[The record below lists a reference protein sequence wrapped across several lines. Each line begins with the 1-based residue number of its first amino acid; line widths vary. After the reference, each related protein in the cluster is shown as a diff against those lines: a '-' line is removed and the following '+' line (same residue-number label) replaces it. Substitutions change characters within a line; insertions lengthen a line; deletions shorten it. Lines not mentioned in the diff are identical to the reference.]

1 MKHTTAGTATCT
13 STSLSQGNLRNGEL
27 GASFVVEGLR
37 HGGAP
42 GFWVLV
48 GRRQFSPVQSLPLP
62 RPQPQKCLGAEYQGV
77 RRNAKTG
84 RWALMPSFVGP
95 GTQHRPAARSNR
107 GVLLLRSEDTCTD
120 ASRLNVVESKRPLRA
135 DLDLDLTPRSI
146 SHRHDSP
153 PAQRSRSR
161 ATTKLARAVPHSL
174 IQPTSPSSPS
184 PPSRGFKSKRAS
196 ISNLLYPAR
205 PRSPLVDTLSPERC
219 RRLLLPRAAPRAVPR
234 VVLRAPR
241 APKAALPP
249 A

>member
-1 MKHTTAGTATCT
+1 MT
-13 STSLSQGNLRNGEL
+13 SWVPVLWLRVRVT
-27 GASFVVEGLR
+27 VVRLDF
-37 HGGAP
+37 
-42 GFWVLV
+42 GFWL
-48 GRRQFSPVQSLPLP
+48 GGGNSALCKASLCPDHSH
-62 RPQPQKCLGAEYQGV
+62 RNVSARNIEGS

-84 RWALMPSFVGP
+84 GSALMPSFVGP

-107 GVLLLRSEDTCTD
+107 GVLLLSSEDTCTD
-120 ASRLNVVESKRPLRA
+120 ASRLNVVESKRPLRT
-135 DLDLDLTPRSI
+135 DLALDLTPRSI

-196 ISNLLYPAR
+196 ISHLLHPAR

-241 APKAALPP
+241 VPKAALPP